1 MNRAVFLDRD
11 GTIIQEN
18 NYNYRKDQLRLISKA
33 AGAIKLLNQKD
44 FKTIIITNQAGVAKG
59 YYSEKDT
66 ILFNQ
71 LMIKE
76 LESQNAKI
84 DAIYCCY
91 HHPEAKLVEYKIDC
105 DCRKPKPGMLKKA
118 EKELDIDIKR
128 SYIIGDKKSD
138 IDAGNSIG
146 CRTILVLTGYGKDEI
161 RKYDIECDYIAKD
174 LYDAVEILIK
184 DSENFGKKQYRYN

>member
-1 MNRAVFLDRD
+1 MNKAVFLDRD

-33 AGAIKLLNQKD
+33 AEAIKLLNQKD
-44 FKTIIITNQAGVAKG
+44 FKTIIITNQSGVAKG
-59 YYSEKDT
+59 YYSEKDA

-76 LESQNAKI
+76 LELQNAKI
-84 DAIYCCY
+84 DATYCCF
-91 HHPEAKLVEYKIDC
+91 HHPEAKLVKYKIEC

-118 EKELDIDIKR
+118 EKELDIDFKK
-128 SYIIGDKKSD
+128 SFMIGDKKSD
-138 IDAGNSIG
+138 IDAGNSFG

-161 RKYDIECDYIAKD
+161 RKYNIGCDYIAKD
-174 LYDAVEILIK
+174 LYDAVEMLMK
-184 DSENFGKKQYRYN
+184 DSEKIGQK